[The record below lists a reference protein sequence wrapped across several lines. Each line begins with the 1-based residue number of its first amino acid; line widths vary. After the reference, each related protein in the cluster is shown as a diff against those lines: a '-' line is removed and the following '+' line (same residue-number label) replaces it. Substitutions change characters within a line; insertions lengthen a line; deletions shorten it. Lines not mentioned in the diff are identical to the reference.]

1 MGNHLF
7 CVRKSITWYSAV
19 FNGYLI
25 IQTKDTGRKDG
36 KVTKRKK
43 KKRKIPS
50 CLLTLLRVTIWISL
64 GFKDPSIY
72 VFTL

>member
-1 MGNHLF
+1 MMGNHLF

-43 KKRKIPS
+43 KRKPQLSINS
-50 CLLTLLRVTIWISL
+50 VKSNYLDQSRFQRS
-64 GFKDPSIY
+64 SIY